1 MAKIIDLTASRYFGK
16 RYQATVEFPDGKQQ
30 KYQFGQDLA
39 FTYVDGAPERTKE
52 AYLARHMANPRENFL
67 IMNLIPSPAL
77 FSMRLLW
84 GDSRNLITNLDNL
97 NRDLRRKG

>member
-1 MAKIIDLTASRYFGK
+1 MAQIIDIKPSLHYGK
-16 RYQATVEFPDGKQQ
+16 RYQATVEFPDGKTK
-30 KYQFGQDLA
+30 KYHFGSEGA
-39 FTYVDGAPERTKE
+39 FTWIDGAPEYIKE
-52 AYLARHMANPRENFL
+52 AYLARHMANPRENYL
-67 IMNLIPSPAL
+67 IMNLIPSPAR